1 MKKIFYSFVFLIIVL
16 PILAQETFPVNGLKN
31 NFKSYYAFIHATL
44 HITHD
49 KVIENGIL
57 LIKGNKIEDAG
68 TTVKIPK
75 GAVIIDLKGKH
86 LYPSFI
92 DLYSHYGMPAVNDKP
107 WNPKPQY
114 EKTKK
119 GAFSWNETIHPE
131 TRAAE
136 TFTCDAKLAA
146 EYRSQGF
153 GAVLT
158 HQHDGLMRGTSAL
171 VTLADEN
178 ENEQMLISDAA
189 MQLSLRKGSS
199 KQEYPSSLMGC
210 IALLRQT
217 YYDARWYKTQKNIET
232 NLSLEALS
240 KYNDLPQIIEAN
252 DKFNVLRA
260 DKIGDEFGIQYII
273 KSSGN
278 EYQRIKEI
286 KNTGAKLI
294 IPLNFPDAY
303 DVENVYDAQNVSLAE
318 MKHWEM
324 APANLF
330 LLYNAGISFAITS
343 SDLKERKNFISN
355 LRKAV
360 KHGLPETEA
369 LKALTII
376 PAQFIGADKIL
387 GTLEKGKLANFIITS
402 NNIFDEKTTIHEN
415 WINGKKYVLSQ
426 SEIPDV
432 RGEYNLNIN
441 NFIYPL
447 SVKGELLKP
456 KATVKSD
463 TTRVETTMLLDYPH
477 IHLSFILNDK
487 NFAGAIRLSGV
498 ISGDGGLWD
507 GNAQLP
513 DGKWIKWSC
522 IRNKK
527 TIEPDKKEEKKDSIY
542 FSHVI
547 YPFQAY
553 GFDSLPKSIP
563 VLIKNATVWTS
574 ENEGILLNTD
584 ILIQDGKIKL
594 IGKILDVVDKNT
606 WIIDATGKHVTAGII
621 DEHSHIAINGGV
633 NESGQSVTAE
643 VSIADVINADDINIY
658 RQLAGGVVAAQLLHG
673 SANPIGG
680 QSAIIKFR
688 WGKSPEEM
696 KIAGADGFIKCALGE
711 NVKQSNWGDFN
722 TIRYPQ
728 TRMGVEQVFYDAFHR
743 ALQYEKTWNEYFK
756 NAKKDKNLT
765 EPRRDI
771 ECDILLEILRG
782 KRFISCHSY
791 MQSEINMLMKVA
803 DSMRFKINTFT
814 HILEGYKVADK
825 MAKHGVAGSTF
836 SDWWAYKMEVQEAI
850 PYNAALMHQQGVLVG
865 INSDDAEMARRLP
878 KEAAKAVKYGNVSEE
893 EALKMVTLNPA
904 KMLHIDK
911 QTGSIKIG
919 KDADLVIWNTHPLSV
934 YAKAE
939 KTFVDGICYFDI
951 ERDKILRDKLQEE
964 RMRLI
969 KKMIE
974 AKKKGEPTQKAA
986 SPRKR
991 LFHCDSLGD
1000 EFLITDEEELNNH

>member
-1 MKKIFYSFVFLIIVL
+1 MKKIICLFVFLCFIFHVH
-16 PILAQETFPVNGLKN
+16 PQETFPSNGIKKN
-31 NFKSYYAFIHATL
+31 YKPYYAFTNATL
-44 HITHD
+44 HITHQ
-49 KVIENGIL
+49 KVVENGIL
-57 LIKGNKIEDAG
+57 LIRDNKIEEAG
-68 TTVKIPK
+68 NNIKIPK
-75 GAVIIDLKGKH
+75 GAVVIDVKGKH
-86 LYPSFI
+86 IYPSFI
-92 DLYSHYGMPAVNDKP
+92 DLYSNYGMPAITAKP
-107 WNPKPQY
+107 WNPMPQY
-114 EKTKK
+114 ETTKK
-119 GAFSWNETIHPE
+119 GAFAWNETIHPE

-136 TFTCDAKLAA
+136 LFKCDSKTAN
-146 EYRSQGF
+146 EYRMQGF
-153 GAVLT
+153 GTVLT
-158 HQHDGLMRGTSAL
+158 HQQDGLMRGTSSLVAL
-171 VTLADEN
+171 GDQN
-178 ENEQMLISDAA
+178 ENEQMLITDAA
-189 MQLSLRKGSS
+189 MQLSLRKGIS
-199 KQEYPSSLMGC
+199 QQAYPSSLMGC

-217 YYDARWYKTQKNIET
+217 YYDAKWYKTQKNIET
-232 NLSLEALS
+232 NISLQAL
-240 KYNDLPQIIEAN
+240 NNNWNLPQIIEAN
-252 DKFNVLRA
+252 DKYNVLRA

-286 KNTGAKLI
+286 KSTGAKLI
-294 IPLNFPDAY
+294 LPLNFPDAY
-303 DVENVYDAQNVSLAE
+303 DVENVYDAQNVSFTD

-330 LLYNAGISFAITS
+330 LLYKYGIDFAITC
-343 SDLKERKNFISN
+343 SDLKDRKNFIQN

-360 KHGLPETEA
+360 KYGLPETEA
-369 LKALTII
+369 LKALTIL
-376 PAQFIGADKIL
+376 PAQLIGADKML
-387 GTLEKGKLANFIITS
+387 ATLEKGKLANFIICS
-402 NNIFDEKTTIHEN
+402 DNFFKHKTVIHEN
-415 WINGKKYVLSQ
+415 WINGKKYTVTEFENSDL
-426 SEIPDV
+426 
-432 RGEYNLNIN
+432 RGEYNLNVN
-441 NFIYPL
+441 NIIYPL
-447 SVKGELLKP
+447 SVKGELEKP

-463 TTRVETTMLLDYPH
+463 TANIETTLTFDYPH
-477 IHLSFILNDK
+477 ITLSFILNDK
-487 NFAGAIRLSGV
+487 NYTGAIRLTGV
-498 ISGDGGLWD
+498 VNGDGGLWD

-513 DGKWIKWSC
+513 DGRWIKWSC

-527 TIEPDKKEEKKDSIY
+527 FIETEKKEEKDSIY
-542 FSHVI
+542 FSNII

-553 GFDSLPKSIP
+553 GFDSLPKAIP
-563 VLIKNATVWTS
+563 VLIKNATVWTN
-574 ENEGILLNTD
+574 ENEGILKNTD

-606 WIIDATGKHVTAGII
+606 WVIDATGKHVTAGII

-633 NESGQSVTAE
+633 NEGGQSVSAE

-658 RQLAGGVVAAQLLHG
+658 RQLAGGVIAAQLLHG

-696 KIAGADGFIKCALGE
+696 KIIGADGFIKCALGE

-743 ALQYEKTWNEYFK
+743 ALQYEKDWEEYYK
-756 NAKKDKNLT
+756 LSKKDKNISP
-765 EPRRDI
+765 PRKDI
-771 ECDILLEILRG
+771 ECDILLEIVRG

-791 MQSEINMLMKVA
+791 VQSEINMLMKVA
-803 DSMRFKINTFT
+803 DSMGFKINTFT

-850 PYNAALMHQQGVLVG
+850 PYNAALMHKQGVLVG

-904 KMLHIDK
+904 KMLHLDK
-911 QTGSIKIG
+911 QTGSIKNG
-919 KDADLVIWNTHPLSV
+919 KDADIVIWNTHPLSV

-951 ERDKILRDKLQEE
+951 DRDKILRDKLQEE

-974 AKKKGEPTQKAA
+974 AKKKGEPTQKVTL
-986 SPRKR
+986 SKKR
-991 LFHCDSLGD
+991 LFHCNSEGD
-1000 EFLITDEEELNNH
+1000 EFIVTDEDEINHH